1 MSATSTKKS
10 LDGFDRN
17 PPWFLV
23 FSSVWPYL
31 VWSFFLKLVC
41 DSLYEMTIENTNIE
55 MVDGRTLDFLYWAIL
70 LLPIVYFSPLHHLRS
85 DFDDELSRDRG
96 LLVDLMAFGVK
107 YSHVF
112 VAVKCT

>member
-23 FSSVWPYL
+23 SFFVWPYL

-55 MVDGRTLDFLYWAIL
+55 MVDGRTLDFLYWANPFITFARTLMMDCGLTEFLWIL
-70 LLPIVYFSPLHHLRS
+70 WLMRIFTSPPHL
-85 DFDDELSRDRG
+85 G
-96 LLVDLMAFGVK
+96 TTLVGGHLDK
-107 YSHVF
+107 S
-112 VAVKCT
+112 

>member
-70 LLPIVYFSPLHHLRS
+70 LLPIIYFSPLHHLCS
-85 DFDDELSRDRG
+85 HFDDG
-96 LLVDLMAFGVK
+96 LWFNRIFVDFMAYAVR
-107 YSHVF
+107 YSHVC